1 MEKKMDKDL
10 TRNSERH
17 LSLIKTDYLELEKRV
32 FPRFPFGFMIFR
44 ENLPSEGNSK
54 MVFEVKDIS
63 LSGMQVSFKDGIH
76 NYAQGKTIEGTL
88 QWRGASVEIKGKVQW
103 IREACI
109 GLSFDS
115 SISFEEKMRTFL
127 SYDNIVS
134 HIKPLHKNE
143 LTLDLPNNLKYWLKS
158 DGVLEIFVWEHSS
171 SGISRFQI
179 LIMEHFIE
187 WEEGVGVRTGKIM
200 TQRDLDTPL
209 SLEDEFVFQI
219 DDGVVSEKIE
229 MALGIVKKIN
239 TEHLP
244 LEARD
249 FLVYKLG
256 G

>member
-1 MEKKMDKDL
+1 M
-10 TRNSERH
+10 ERH
-17 LSLIKTDYLELEKRV
+17 LSLIKTDYQELEKRV

-44 ENLPSEGNSK
+44 EEGNGAGNESK
-54 MVFEVKDIS
+54 IVFEVKDIS
-63 LSGMQVSFKDGIH
+63 LSGMQLSFKDGTH
-76 NYAQGKTIEGTL
+76 EYAQGKMISGNL
-88 QWRGASVEIKGKVQW
+88 QWRGSTMQVKGKVQW
-103 IREACI
+103 VRESCI

-115 SISFEEKMRTFL
+115 SISFEEKMRSFL

-143 LTLDLPNNLKYWLKS
+143 MALDLPNNLKYWLKA
-158 DGVLEIFVWEHSS
+158 DGVLEIFVWEHTST
-171 SGISRFQI
+171 GISRFQI

-187 WEEGVGVRTGKIM
+187 WEEGIGLRTGRIM

-219 DDGVVSEKIE
+219 DEGAVTEKIE
-229 MALGIVKKIN
+229 MALGVVRKIN
-239 TEHLP
+239 VDHLP

>member
-1 MEKKMDKDL
+1 M
-10 TRNSERH
+10 ERH
-17 LSLIKTDYLELEKRV
+17 LSLIKTDYQEMEKRV

-44 ENLPSEGNSK
+44 EECSDEANAK

-63 LSGMQVSFKDGIH
+63 LTGMQLSFRDGTH
-76 NYAQGKTIEGTL
+76 NYTQGQNILGNL
-88 QWRGASVEIKGKVQW
+88 QWRGSTVSITSKVQW
-103 IREACI
+103 IKEGRI

-127 SYDNIVS
+127 SFDNIVS

-143 LTLDLPNNLKYWLKS
+143 MTLDLPNNLKYWLKA
-158 DGVLEIFVWEHSS
+158 DGVLEIFVWEHTS

-179 LIMEHFIE
+179 LMMEHFIE
-187 WEEGVGVRTGKIM
+187 WEEGVGLRTGRIM

-219 DDGVVSEKIE
+219 DEGAVQDKID
-229 MALGIVKKIN
+229 MALGVARKIN
-239 TEHLP
+239 EDHLP
-244 LEARD
+244 IESRE

>member
-1 MEKKMDKDL
+1 M
-10 TRNSERH
+10 ERH
-17 LSLIKTDYLELEKRV
+17 LSLIKTDYQEMEKRV

-44 ENLPSEGNSK
+44 EENPNVANAK

-63 LSGMQVSFKDGIH
+63 LSGMQLSFKDGTH
-76 NYAQGKTIEGTL
+76 NYTQGGAIGGSL
-88 QWRGASVEIKGKVQW
+88 QWRGETVNVKGKVQW
-103 IREACI
+103 IREGNI

-115 SISFEEKMRTFL
+115 SISFEEKMRSFL
-127 SYDNIVS
+127 SFDNIVS
-134 HIKPLHKNE
+134 HIKPLHKSE
-143 LTLDLPNNLKYWLKS
+143 LGLELPNNLKYWLKA
-158 DGVLEIFVWEHSS
+158 DGVLELFVWEHTS

-187 WEEGVGVRTGKIM
+187 WEEGIGLRTGRIM

-209 SLEDEFVFQI
+209 SQEDEFVFHI
-219 DDGVVSEKIE
+219 DESAVQDKVD
-229 MALGIVKKIN
+229 MALGVVRKIQID
-239 TEHLP
+239 HLP